1 MDPAISSIV
10 AYVIAGR
17 HEVATR
23 KWTMSEM
30 GIAVDCWCEKPSC
43 SEQGKVY
50 RPAEAENLVWQMN
63 GLVQEFAWEYGVPE
77 KKIRY
82 FHIRQEQPF
91 VESKLRVPARWKEPA
106 TLERAWAGFEALRK
120 RNTGERR

>member
-1 MDPAISSIV
+1 
-10 AYVIAGR
+10 
-17 HEVATR
+17 VATR

-30 GIAVDCWCEKPSC
+30 GIAVNCWCEKPSC

-50 RPAEAENLVWQMN
+50 RPAEAENLIRQMN